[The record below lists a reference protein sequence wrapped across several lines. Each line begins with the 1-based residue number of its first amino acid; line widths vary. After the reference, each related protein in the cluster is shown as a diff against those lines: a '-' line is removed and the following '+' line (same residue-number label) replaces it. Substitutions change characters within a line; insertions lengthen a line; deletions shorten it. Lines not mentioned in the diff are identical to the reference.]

1 MKRKIISRSKKKK
14 KKLFTRGF
22 QQSENATKA
31 SKHTSRQDY
40 IIATAPKAT
49 ARRPPETRFT
59 TPALV
64 SEAVS
69 AALSAPVL
77 DAASVLEPEAVLEDM
92 SVAELDDVE
101 EAPVVE
107 APVVE
112 APVVEAEAEVLVVL
126 VWVLMVEGLVVVDAS
141 VVAEVEETLEE
152 LVAVD
157 EAPEVLA
164 VVAVLLAVEL
174 SVAVAPET
182 LKRGR

>member
-112 APVVEAEAEVLVVL
+112 AEAEVLVVL

>member
-1 MKRKIISRSKKKK
+1 MKRKIVSRSKKKK
-14 KKLFTRGF
+14 KKNLFTQGF

-92 SVAELDDVE
+92 PVAELDDVE
-101 EAPVVE
+101 E